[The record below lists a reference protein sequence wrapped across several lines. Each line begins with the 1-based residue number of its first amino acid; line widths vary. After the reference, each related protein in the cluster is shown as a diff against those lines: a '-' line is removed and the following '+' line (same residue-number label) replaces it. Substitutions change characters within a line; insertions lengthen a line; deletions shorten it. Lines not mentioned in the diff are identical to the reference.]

1 MGGAAWLS
9 GPDMRGTRASRKDPK
24 WKSRISF
31 VASKQAS
38 DDDKPNASG
47 ADELEEAAKCATDL
61 GGGVGE
67 RMLT

>member
-1 MGGAAWLS
+1 MRCGGS
-9 GPDMRGTRASRKDPK
+9 FSHRTKVEHTK